1 MSALAVAVRP
11 LSVSNTNVFWL
22 IMPPSRARSV
32 RIHTKRKTTKRAAS
46 GSKKDRFNR
55 YEKPRMSKRR
65 PRAISSDYV
74 ESERTSDSGMSYLV
88 ILNFVDEL
96 VFMVY

>member
-1 MSALAVAVRP
+1 
-11 LSVSNTNVFWL
+11 
-22 IMPPSRARSV
+22 
-32 RIHTKRKTTKRAAS
+32 
-46 GSKKDRFNR
+46 
-55 YEKPRMSKRR
+55 MSKRR